1 MPQDYKSSGAVDDIT
16 IIILTNRTYYEI
28 LFPYNTILN
37 TLYHKKLMITQIKN
51 LQYINKDKLPFF
63 KGEFCSKNDTVQ
75 FKVNGKH
82 LMFIDNGS
90 IPIELKLKEENV
102 LFNNISRTE
111 VLLKNDKKG
120 YIKSITILSNGQKR
134 KLKRKLKE

>member
-1 MPQDYKSSGAVDDIT
+1 
-16 IIILTNRTYYEI
+16 
-28 LFPYNTILN
+28 
-37 TLYHKKLMITQIKN
+37 MITQIKN

-63 KGEFCSKNDTVQ
+63 EGEFCSKNDTVQ

-90 IPIELKLKEENV
+90 IPIELKLKEDNV

>member
-1 MPQDYKSSGAVDDIT
+1 
-16 IIILTNRTYYEI
+16 
-28 LFPYNTILN
+28 
-37 TLYHKKLMITQIKN
+37 
-51 LQYINKDKLPFF
+51 
-63 KGEFCSKNDTVQ
+63 
-75 FKVNGKH
+75 
-82 LMFIDNGS
+82 MFIDNGS
-90 IPIELKLKEENV
+90 IPIELKLKEDNV